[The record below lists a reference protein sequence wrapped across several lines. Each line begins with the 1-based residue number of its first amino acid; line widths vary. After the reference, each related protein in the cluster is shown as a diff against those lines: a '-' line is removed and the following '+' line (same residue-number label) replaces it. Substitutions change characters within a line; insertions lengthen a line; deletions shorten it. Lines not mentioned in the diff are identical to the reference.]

1 LEPSTDIRTQEI
13 DLDLPFPSI
22 LADDHEQNLT
32 DTDRIT
38 NIAIHLDSINE
49 NDHDRQQ

>member
-1 LEPSTDIRTQEI
+1 MQEI
-13 DLDLPFPSI
+13 DLDLLLSSI
-22 LADDHEQNLT
+22 LADDNEQNST

-38 NIAIHLDSINE
+38 NIAIHLDSINK